1 MTDKGSEVPVDSM
14 RIALPFVALLVLRLV
29 ASFFPEARLW
39 GVNIHAWLP
48 LWLTVVISVVG
59 VLFAMPWPYALLRRL
74 SSSLLRTPSLGIAL
88 PLAVAAGALFWFA
101 RMETYFLGDGA
112 SYLAEHFRFVQGL
125 EVSEDV
131 LFSPGSAPLTAT
143 VLAYAAK
150 ALYGLQGFWS
160 SSPQVVFW
168 LGGALAGVLYVL
180 LVLLW
185 SRRASEDAGDRL
197 FFALLMLATP
207 GTLFFFG
214 YVEYYTFSF
223 VGMALTVL
231 SSVEYARGRMSAVV
245 PLLALVLSAAL
256 HLMSLLLLP
265 GVLLALLARGAA
277 TEKWVTLRNVALLAL
292 VALLLGGVYYFAS
305 GIATEGSRVVLAMQP
320 FGEPGAVQQYTLLS
334 SAHLLDVINMVLLVA
349 GPGLFALPLLRKV
362 TWDAPLLVALTHTVF
377 ALFLLIFGY
386 TCFGMAR
393 DWDVNASFGVV
404 FAILLFLL
412 LRAQEAPRRG
422 YLLYVAACASL
433 VAVLPWVLVNADSVR
448 SEQRY
453 RAVLALDERLIT
465 GDFALNGYEHLR
477 KYYQSTGDAA
487 NELWVMRKKVE
498 LVGYPQDMRKLMRAI
513 VVQSSPE
520 QRVEHVDFLLQH
532 ILNRLERMRDSGV
545 DSLYEGGRRQFLEIG
560 LESLLLAQQIGAHQG
575 DVRAWFESWIQRFSA
590 LPESNVLTTMARA
603 QFEVERGGMNGDP
616 TPFLQAAKEIRY
628 SSSLASNCGRALMIA
643 GKRLEARDILERAM
657 RIDPAFTLPH
667 FMLGIIATEE
677 TPPDT
682 EAAIQH
688 FEQFLARPE
697 GHQIGD
703 PAVQQRLMRQAES
716 MLANLRGQVY

>member
-1 MTDKGSEVPVDSM
+1 MKDKGSEVPVDSM
-14 RIALPFVALLVLRLV
+14 RIALPFVALLALRLV

-150 ALYGLQGFWS
+150 VLYGLEGFWS

-185 SRRASEDAGDRL
+185 SRRVSEDAGDRL

-231 SSVEYARGRMSAVV
+231 SSVEYARGRMSAAV

-334 SAHLLDVINMVLLVA
+334 SAHLLDVVNMVLLVA

-513 VVQSSPE
+513 LVQAP
-520 QRVEHVDFLLQH
+520 VETRAEHLRFLLTEVRS
-532 ILNRLERMRDSGV
+532 RLDRARSTGV
-545 DSLYEGGRRQFLEIG
+545 DSLYEGHKGHFLEVG
-560 LESLLLAQQIGAHQG
+560 LECLLQIRHLGAFVENPQGFFEEWMGVLAAAYG
-575 DVRAWFESWIQRFSA
+575 DTPLFG
-590 LPESNVLTTMARA
+590 MARA
-603 QFEVERGGMNGDP
+603 QMEYERTGVLQDAG
-616 TPFLQAAKEIRY
+616 PFLRAEGSIQY
-628 SSSLASNCGRALMIA
+628 SSLLASHCGRALMIA
-643 GKRLEARDILERAM
+643 GKNREARNILERAM

-703 PAVQQRLMRQAES
+703 PAVQQRLMQQAEG
-716 MLANLRGQVY
+716 MLAKLRGQLY